1 MCGRVVQVSDPSRLA
16 IVDGLHVPD
25 SGENTWRPR
34 YNGASHQEFLII
46 RLNHETGERTLEP
59 LRWGLSPSWKKD
71 AKGDRKPINCRS
83 ETVATRPS
91 FRDAYQKRRCIL
103 PVDGFFEWK
112 AIKGEK
118 KQPYAIAMKNGS
130 PFGIAG
136 IWEIWKHPKSGERI
150 ATFAILTI
158 EANELVGHIHPR
170 MPLILNPADYERW
183 LGPEPDPRDL
193 MVKFGAYQMKM
204 WPVSTRVN
212 AIRNDGPAILNEA
225 LLPLRRKADDDAK
238 SAGIFR
244 KTDIRL
250 RYRRQ
255 HRLTFGGWL
264 VKAVMSL
271 TRRS

>member
-71 AKGDRKPINCRS
+71 AKGGRKPINCRS